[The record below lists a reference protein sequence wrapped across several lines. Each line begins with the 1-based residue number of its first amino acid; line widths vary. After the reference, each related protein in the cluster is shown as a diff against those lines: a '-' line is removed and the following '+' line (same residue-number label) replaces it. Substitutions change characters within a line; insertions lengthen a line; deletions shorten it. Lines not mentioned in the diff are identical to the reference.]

1 MTASPARLASCR
13 KLLPR
18 TLLFAQQPAAS
29 SRSGSCGADVGS
41 TGVHDVVLRLRSLPR
56 SAFCARRSNLRCL
69 LARDEVPPPVRPTN
83 SRQQTAPAS
92 TPEADAAGP
101 DAEFWIRRPQRK
113 ASLRARRG
121 RGEGGETARGGAD
134 RSEQAGGTVERSA
147 QGQLD
152 SLDAE
157 HASSSVSLLSQTD
170 TLASSYAPQTSSSDI
185 TTLSRCSSSP
195 STRSP
200 GREVPPLPQP
210 IPIASRPA
218 LHRRHSSVDSSTV
231 PSSLAL
237 PMSNAPAAPASL
249 PSSSRQR
256 SFLAAVSAAPFS
268 NLVPVSDSAS
278 NSRTID
284 SYTTARLPP
293 RRVTTLTVGEGQ
305 PARVLR
311 RKASVTVRGRYGGAG
326 GGTDASMALPS
337 RRSVSRD
344 RPRPSLSADRRAE
357 LPPSPAYPSRP
368 SRAGTS
374 LNTTTPLAPPLP
386 TLASVMASMSSESA
400 SSAAKTSTS
409 SRPHLSRPGSSRSAL
424 TDSSSPSDSDSNKSA
439 FRSGMLKLKKSTAN
453 TLIVVDVLLRRGEPR
468 YAAPADREA
477 ASTPR
482 RFPRLSTTTY
492 FAYDAATQPHT
503 TSHEPAA
510 HRQRLARSLDA
521 ALLPDTPS
529 SGEYEP
535 DWPSSPRLAGC
546 STTFAAAIT
555 TSSTDA
561 VRTGGRRRNL
571 LRRRR
576 TSRLSLVV
584 RPSCP
589 TSRPHSPSAR
599 QTPAFTSFAFGL
611 AAPFSSQSCSPGRA
625 CQVSW
630 PSQTVHPTLRRL
642 ALSLSMSPGAS
653 SAPPGGV
660 SSTACP
666 DNGEED
672 PTGHAGTDAP
682 LVS

>member
-1 MTASPARLASCR
+1 MPRSDAPPASR
-13 KLLPR
+13 
-18 TLLFAQQPAAS
+18 
-29 SRSGSCGADVGS
+29 
-41 TGVHDVVLRLRSLPR
+41 RLRSATVSVRPLP
-56 SAFCARRSNLRCL
+56 
-69 LARDEVPPPVRPTN
+69 VPPPVRPTN

-311 RKASVTVRGRYGGAG
+311 RKASRFEQVGISKW
-326 GGTDASMALPS
+326 DAQAQK
-337 RRSVSRD
+337 VD
-344 RPRPSLSADRRAE
+344 GESARCFAVQLTQARKSAA
-357 LPPSPAYPSRP
+357 PPSP
-368 SRAGTS
+368 
-374 LNTTTPLAPPLP
+374 
-386 TLASVMASMSSESA
+386 
-400 SSAAKTSTS
+400 
-409 SRPHLSRPGSSRSAL
+409 
-424 TDSSSPSDSDSNKSA
+424 D
-439 FRSGMLKLKKSTAN
+439 

-571 LRRRR
+571 LRR
-576 TSRLSLVV
+576 
-584 RPSCP
+584 
-589 TSRPHSPSAR
+589 
-599 QTPAFTSFAFGL
+599 
-611 AAPFSSQSCSPGRA
+611 
-625 CQVSW
+625 
-630 PSQTVHPTLRRL
+630 
-642 ALSLSMSPGAS
+642 
-653 SAPPGGV
+653 
-660 SSTACP
+660 
-666 DNGEED
+666 
-672 PTGHAGTDAP
+672 
-682 LVS
+682 